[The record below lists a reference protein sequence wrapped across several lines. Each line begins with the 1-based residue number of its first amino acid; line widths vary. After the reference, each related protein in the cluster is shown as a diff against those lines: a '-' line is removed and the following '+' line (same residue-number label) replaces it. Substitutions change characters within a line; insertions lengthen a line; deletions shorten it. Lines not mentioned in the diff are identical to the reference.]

1 MAVALL
7 AFGGWVAWEAWPK
20 WRTATIYRADV
31 EGSQV
36 RLHTDGCGYD
46 DIKAD
51 LDESDSTI
59 TVTVEVRGEPRDLD
73 CTGRERG
80 DITVDLAEPLGDRA
94 LVDGSDGAELP
105 CPPPEANATR
115 QCERTSPP

>member
-36 RLHTDGCGYD
+36 HVQTDGCGYD
-46 DIKAD
+46 QIKAD
-51 LDESDSTI
+51 LEESASTI
-59 TVTVEVRGEPRDLD
+59 TVTVEVRGEPRDQECVEPEL
-73 CTGRERG
+73 G

-94 LVDGSDGAELP
+94 LVDGFDGAELP
-105 CPPPEANATR
+105 CAPPAPDGTS
-115 QCERTSPP
+115 QCERASPP